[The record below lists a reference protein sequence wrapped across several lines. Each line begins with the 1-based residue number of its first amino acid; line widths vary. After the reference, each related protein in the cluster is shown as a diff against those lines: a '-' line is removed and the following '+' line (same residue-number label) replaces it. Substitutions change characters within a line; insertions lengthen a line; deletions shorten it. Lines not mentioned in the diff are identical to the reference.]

1 MSVIRAKTAELIA
14 FVTSPVTWVK
24 SLMFL
29 EEENRLLREKNLSL
43 TLQVESML
51 NLEKEN
57 QELNQMLNF
66 KSKTNL
72 KILPVMVLNKGI
84 QPNLLSVI
92 INAGKKDNVFPN
104 QPVLT
109 ADGVIGKTIESGE
122 TA

>member
-72 KILPVMVLNKGI
+72 NP
-84 QPNLLSVI
+84 
-92 INAGKKDNVFPN
+92 A
-104 QPVLT
+104 
-109 ADGVIGKTIESGE
+109 
-122 TA
+122 

>member
-57 QELNQMLNF
+57 QERNQMMNF
-66 KSKTNL
+66 KSNTNL
-72 KILPVMVLNKGI
+72 
-84 QPNLLSVI
+84 
-92 INAGKKDNVFPN
+92 
-104 QPVLT
+104 
-109 ADGVIGKTIESGE
+109 
-122 TA
+122 